1 MDTIRLTI
9 TPQIREVLD
18 TLKRRY
24 PPLSEP
30 EILKV
35 ALSEFYAQHTTFSE
49 SEKVDMERLMKDGRK
64 TFARWLKKRGKD
76 IDKLTEDEAYEI
88 IKNA

>member
-9 TPQIREVLD
+9 TPKIRDVLD
-18 TLKRRY
+18 TLKRCY
-24 PPLSEP
+24 PPLSES

-35 ALSEFYAQHTTFSE
+35 ALSEFYVKNAPLSDSF
-49 SEKVDMERLMKDGRK
+49 KVDMKRLVKDGRK

-76 IDKLTEDEAYEI
+76 INKLTEEETYEI